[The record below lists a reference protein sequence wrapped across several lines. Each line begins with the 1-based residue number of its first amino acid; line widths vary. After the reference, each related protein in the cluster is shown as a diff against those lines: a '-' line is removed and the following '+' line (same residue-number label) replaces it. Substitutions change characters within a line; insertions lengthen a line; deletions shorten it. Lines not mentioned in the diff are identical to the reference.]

1 MVFTVST
8 ASMGTYWVRPSG
20 RSHEM
25 VVDPSQFLP
34 QIEVMARARFNA
46 RLIPLAICLSLWAQ
60 LVSNPEAAHASIL
73 SGCVA
78 PEDAGVTH
86 VVGWV
91 DVGVMLGMAE
101 PEPPHSMRVTAPD
114 GSELDYRDGVGLTPP
129 TDSLPIWFAPAV
141 LDGPYEITI
150 NGEEHC
156 TIILGDGHASTAPV
170 AEGLDL
176 DWEPHSAPVHRD

>member
-1 MVFTVST
+1 MKPFIPIGLAAVLLVALALT
-8 ASMGTYWVRPSG
+8 ASP
-20 RSHEM
+20 
-25 VVDPSQFLP
+25 
-34 QIEVMARARFNA
+34 ARA
-46 RLIPLAICLSLWAQ
+46 S
-60 LVSNPEAAHASIL
+60 VL

-91 DVGVMLGMAE
+91 DVGVMLEMAD

-156 TIILGDGHASTAPV
+156 TIVVNDGSDALTPIAD
-170 AEGLDL
+170 EINL
-176 DWEPHSAPVHRD
+176 DWEPHSAPVHRN